1 MRTAR
6 YKSQNDPNVYT
17 QLLQFDR
24 DDNYTCKV
32 AQNIQ
37 QATELT
43 ENGFE
48 YVTRIDGLKLFKK
61 RK

>member
-1 MRTAR
+1 MGH
-6 YKSQNDPNVYT
+6 YKTETTLIYT

-24 DDNYTCKV
+24 DDAYTCKI
-32 AQNIQ
+32 AQSVE
-37 QATELT
+37 QATELI

-48 YVTRIDGLKLFKK
+48 YVTEVDGLKLFRK